1 MNIKSPKDKSSK
13 PPTQTDQDSLTN
25 NPDLIRVVQQ
35 KSRNELC
42 RASLYSQTAQR

>member
-1 MNIKSPKDKSSK
+1 MNAKSPKDKSSK
-13 PPTQTDQDSLTN
+13 PPTQTDQESSN

-42 RASLYSQTAQR
+42 RASLYS